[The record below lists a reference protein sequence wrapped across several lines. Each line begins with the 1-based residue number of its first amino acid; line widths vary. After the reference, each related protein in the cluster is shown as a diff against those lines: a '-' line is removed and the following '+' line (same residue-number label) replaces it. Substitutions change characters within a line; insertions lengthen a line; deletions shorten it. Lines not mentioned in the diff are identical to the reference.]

1 METTSQ
7 CNDWNHYRKESLN
20 QATSVLSLAVAQLLS
35 TWHRWQSHLIPPDVD
50 FLFGSPDVGDYIDV
64 FGKLLPFL
72 PQRQVRFHRSR
83 HLRENG
89 ILSGF
94 PIHSQGVRWG
104 PCLGRQ
110 WLTLVACSL
119 TFACFSFRPSTLKTV
134 TTVYKACVKVVFQF
148 FVLNILQVSV
158 FRVIKQLR
166 PITYKTSIKIAL
178 IWICQR

>member
-1 METTSQ
+1 MHLPS
-7 CNDWNHYRKESLN
+7 CCLPGVGDNPIP
-20 QATSVLSLAVAQLLS
+20 
-35 TWHRWQSHLIPPDVD
+35 SHLTL
-50 FLFGSPDVGDYIDV
+50 LFDSPDISDNVDV

-72 PQRQVRFHRSR
+72 PQRQVRFHRIR

-134 TTVYKACVKVVFQF
+134 TTVYKACVKEVFQF
-148 FVLNILQVSV
+148 FVLNIEESGLEFPVLSHHS
-158 FRVIKQLR
+158 FSYLFPFHHRFHPLHPSRGI
-166 PITYKTSIKIAL
+166 
-178 IWICQR
+178 